1 MIIDTLPLSSF
12 PLLSKVDR
20 DLNRDDSPLDQFI
33 KWKPELDEFEKIIQ
47 NRNLEVNREK
57 LHEVLSE
64 QYRSMGNENKVR
76 DQIDALLDARTFTV
90 CTAHQP
96 CLFTG
101 PAFVLSKA
109 ISTIKLARLIQEA
122 LPAYRIVPCFVIGAE
137 DHDVEELNHCFL
149 FGKKITW
156 ETSQS
161 GPLGRFDLDGIEN
174 CIIEAQSQLSH
185 TQYGPELITLL
196 RKAYST
202 GQSFAGAFQYMLN
215 ALLGEY
221 GLLVFNMD
229 DKRLKEVFK
238 PWILDEV
245 LHSSSKPLVAG
256 TQTQLMQLGYEASA
270 HVRDINFF
278 YFDKGYRDR
287 IERENGSFFIS
298 NQGLKLDEKSMADE
312 IELHPE
318 KFSPNVILRPL
329 YQEVILPNLAFVGGG
344 GELAY
349 WMERKSQ
356 FESLGVPYPALVR
369 RDSFMIIQPDQ
380 KNLLDQF
387 GLTVAD
393 LAERTDLL
401 MNRMTER
408 LSIHELSLQEEILGI
423 ATWMDKIKS
432 RAESIDPTL
441 GPSIEAEKVKITKSI
456 EHLEK
461 KILKAEKSKLE
472 VKLNKVRKL
481 KEKLLPENGLQER
494 RENFMTF
501 YSEYGPAFIQTLVHD
516 FNPLDRQFKLIQIEA

>member
-1 MIIDTLPLSSF
+1 LGIAIKSR
-12 PLLSKVDR
+12 DR
-20 DLNRDDSPLDQFI
+20 
-33 KWKPELDEFEKIIQ
+33 
-47 NRNLEVNREK
+47 
-57 LHEVLSE
+57 
-64 QYRSMGNENKVR
+64 
-76 DQIDALLDARTFTV
+76 IDALLDTHTFTV

-109 ISTIKLARLIQEA
+109 ISTIKLAQLIQEA
-122 LPAYRIVPCFVIGAE
+122 LPAYRILPVFVIGAE
-137 DHDVEELNHCFL
+137 DHDLEELNHCFL

-156 ETSQS
+156 ETRQS
-161 GPLGRFDLDGIEN
+161 GPLGRFDLEGIEA
-174 CIIEAQSQLSH
+174 CISEAESLLVH
-185 TQYGPELITLL
+185 TPFGPELIRLL
-196 RKAYST
+196 REAHA
-202 GQSFAGAFQYMLN
+202 GGRSFAGAFQYLMH
-215 ALLGEY
+215 ALLGEH
-221 GLLVFNMD
+221 GLLVINLD
-229 DKRLKEVFK
+229 DRRLKEEFK

-245 LHSSSKPLVAG
+245 LHSSSKPLVTG
-256 TQTQLMQLGYEASA
+256 TQARLMQLGYEAST

-287 IERENGSFFIS
+287 IERENGSFLIS
-298 NQGLKLDEKSMADE
+298 NQGLKLDEKSMAAE
-312 IELHPE
+312 IEQHPE

-329 YQEVILPNLAFVGGG
+329 YQELILPNLAFVGGG

-356 FESLGVPYPALVR
+356 FEALGVPYPALVR
-369 RDSFMIIQPDQ
+369 RDSFLVIQPEQ

-387 GLTVAD
+387 GLNVAD

-401 MNRMTER
+401 MNRMTEK
-408 LSIHELSLQEEILGI
+408 LSSHELSLQEEILGI
-423 ATWMDKIKS
+423 TAWMDKIKA
-432 RAESIDPTL
+432 RAESVDPTL
-441 GPSIEAEKVKITKSI
+441 GPSIEAEKVKMAKSI

-472 VKLNKVRKL
+472 VKLNKIRKL

-501 YSEYGPAFIQTLVHD
+501 YSEHGPAFIRTLVHD
-516 FNPLDRQFKLIQIEA
+516 FNPLDRQFKLIQIEG